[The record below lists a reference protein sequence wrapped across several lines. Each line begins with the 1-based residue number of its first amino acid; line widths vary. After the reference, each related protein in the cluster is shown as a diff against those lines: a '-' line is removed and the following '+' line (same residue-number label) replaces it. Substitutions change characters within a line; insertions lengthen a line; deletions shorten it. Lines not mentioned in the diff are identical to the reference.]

1 MKILA
6 LITSR
11 KNSKRLPGKN
21 IKILGNKTLI
31 EWTINSVKKIDKIC
45 DIIISTDDKKAAMIS
60 RKLGVKV
67 PWMRPTYL
75 SKDNS
80 TSVDV
85 AIHALDWYE
94 KNVQKVD
101 GILLLQPTS
110 PFRRRKNIQ
119 KGINMFKKHS
129 FKKVLGVSIL
139 KYNPLLIFQKNK
151 NNLKKIFTTKKINI
165 LKKLKP
171 FYYVNGSFYLISSK
185 ELRKSKSFFEGTAN
199 PLVINS
205 EKESLDIDTLWDF
218 KIAQK
223 ILKINY

>member
-119 KGINMFKKHS
+119 KGINMFEKHS